1 MDYIFLSTLVKA
13 PCSRLLIVYDIACQ
27 WSKRLFQRI
36 HGFPNSMRIA
46 LDPMQVTFAIP
57 KGHIK
62 SHGKDCQSR
71 FSLNYL
77 PGSART
83 DGEGIERDWAQMNA
97 LVPSVREMGPGNRRE
112 TLDDHWGGWNWEKV
126 KKLGMSI
133 RISVF
138 LLIETRSLD
147 EFLYRKLFD
156 ALKNHQLQFEQ
167 HTELTNSIS
176 AEKRQKWDAEIER
189 WNDDKSQRDPYE
201 DTEQGALFLTFQE
214 FTTYFSASCAYHGNS
229 HSLS

>member
-138 LLIETRSLD
+138 
-147 EFLYRKLFD
+147 
-156 ALKNHQLQFEQ
+156 
-167 HTELTNSIS
+167 
-176 AEKRQKWDAEIER
+176 
-189 WNDDKSQRDPYE
+189 
-201 DTEQGALFLTFQE
+201 
-214 FTTYFSASCAYHGNS
+214 C
-229 HSLS
+229 